1 MRRLGDPGSW
11 YGRPAP
17 RGPSRCFFMGA
28 EMKTKLLG
36 LATLACAAATLLT
49 TPALGQVVRET
60 DTNSLAGVL
69 DSYWNPDDS
78 FTFRSKGGEV
88 LFADV
93 DAEIFQVKGRK
104 GGSHDDEEDC
114 GGHESDATADAAEA
128 GEEGHDDAGGPG
140 GMCLQVFNSAG
151 SMVCWADRPAR
162 PGWQR
167 DPAIACPLPDAGRPA
182 QYQLRVSLKS
192 GGCGPGGAGGH
203 AAAVAM
209 AAPSSGT
216 VTPYVLNWSLR
227 RVADDGALLNQ
238 SVRKG
243 P

>member
-1 MRRLGDPGSW
+1 MNAKS
-11 YGRPAP
+11 
-17 RGPSRCFFMGA
+17 
-28 EMKTKLLG
+28 LG
-36 LATLACAAATLLT
+36 LATLACMAAALLA
-49 TPALGQVVRET
+49 TPALGQVVRES

-69 DSYWNPDDS
+69 DSNWNQADS

-114 GGHESDATADAAEA
+114 GGHDSGEVVAVADEHDD
-128 GEEGHDDAGGPG
+128 HDDAGGPG
-140 GMCLQVFNSAG
+140 GLCLQVFDAAG
-151 SMVCWADRPAR
+151 TMICWADRPAR

-167 DPAIACPLPDAGRPA
+167 DPAIACPLPESGRPA
-182 QYQLRVSLKS
+182 QYQLRVGLKS
-192 GGCGPGGAGGH
+192 GGCGPGGMGGH
-203 AAAVAM
+203 DTTAM
-209 AAPSSGT
+209 AMSSDGA
-216 VTPYVLNWSLR
+216 VTPYVLSWSLL

>member
-1 MRRLGDPGSW
+1 
-11 YGRPAP
+11 
-17 RGPSRCFFMGA
+17 
-28 EMKTKLLG
+28 MKTKLLG
-36 LATLACAAATLLT
+36 LATLACAAAVLFA

-78 FTFRSKGGEV
+78 FAFQSKGGEV

-114 GGHESDATADAAEA
+114 GGHDSGELVTAAADDHED
-128 GEEGHDDAGGPG
+128 HDDAGGPG
-140 GMCLQVFNSAG
+140 GMCLQVINSAG
-151 SMVCWADRPAR
+151 TMICWADRPAR

-167 DPAIACPLPDAGRPA
+167 DPAIACPLPDSGRPA
-182 QYQLRVSLKS
+182 QYHLRVSLKS

-203 AAAVAM
+203 DAVVM
-209 AAPSSGT
+209 AAPSDGA

-238 SVRKG
+238 SVRSG